1 MPAFSR
7 FNLYFLAAA
16 KFGSIRKASEHLHI
30 SASAIDRQILMAERE
45 LGCELFE
52 RLPNGLRLTAA
63 GEILLN
69 AVNGWRKEMATMRSQ
84 LDDLRGLRRGHVQI
98 ATIDALTKGFLPDL
112 IERLRREHPFIATRL
127 LVMDSKNIPASVT
140 SGAVDFGLMLNP
152 QSSRD
157 LSVRSH
163 REIVLGFV
171 SRTDHPIAARAKEAH
186 LSEAAHYPIVAPC
199 EPLAL
204 CVQLRA
210 LQAVT
215 GITMNI
221 VAESDNIQM
230 IKSLARA
237 GVGIGIL
244 CWLDVADEVARGEL
258 AFVPISRAGAHPV
271 TLALCVDR
279 SRQLS
284 AAARLLLGW
293 MEVAIADIRM
303 PPASDA

>member
-1 MPAFSR
+1 MPALSR
-7 FNLYFLAAA
+7 FTGYFMAAA
-16 KFGSIRKASEHLHI
+16 KLGSIRKASEHLHI
-30 SASAIDRQILMAERE
+30 SASAIDRQILMAEQE

-63 GEILLN
+63 GEIFFN
-69 AVNGWRKEMATMRSQ
+69 AACGWRKELAAVQAQ
-84 LDDLRGLRRGHVQI
+84 LNDLRGLRRGLVQI
-98 ATIDALTKGFLPDL
+98 ATIDALTKGFLPAL
-112 IERLRREHPFIATRL
+112 IERLRQEHPFIATRL
-127 LVMDSKNIPASVT
+127 LIRDSKDIPAAVT

-152 QSSRD
+152 QASRD

-163 REIVLGFV
+163 REFLLGFV
-171 SRTDHPIAARAKEAH
+171 SRPDHPIAAQAKEAH

-204 CVQLRA
+204 CVQLRG

-215 GITMNI
+215 GITMNV

-237 GVGIGIL
+237 GVGMGIL

-258 AFVPISRAGAHPV
+258 AFVPISRAGAYPV

-293 MEVAIADIRM
+293 MEVAIADLRM
-303 PPASDA
+303 ATAQE

>member
-7 FNLYFLAAA
+7 FVSYFIAAA
-16 KFGSIRKASEHLHI
+16 KSGSIRKASEQLNI
-30 SASAIDRQILMAERE
+30 SASAIDRQILMAEEE

-63 GEILLN
+63 GEIFLN
-69 AVNGWRKEMATMRSQ
+69 AANGWRKEMSTVRSQ
-84 LDDLRGLRRGHVQI
+84 LNDLRGLRRGQVQI
-98 ATIDALTKGFLPDL
+98 AAIDALAKGFLPAR
-112 IERLRREHPFIATRL
+112 IQRLRQEHPFITTRL
-127 LVMDSKNIPASVT
+127 LVMDSRDIAAAVT
-140 SGAVDFGLMLNP
+140 SGEVDFGLMLNP
-152 QSSRD
+152 QTSRD

-163 REIVLGFV
+163 REILLGFV
-171 SRTDHPIAARAKEAH
+171 SRTDHPIAGQAGAAH
-186 LSEAAHYPIVAPC
+186 LSEAAQYPIVAPC

-204 CVQLRA
+204 CVQMSA

-215 GITMNI
+215 GVTMNI
-221 VAESDNIQM
+221 VAESDDIQM
-230 IKSLARA
+230 IKSLVRE
-237 GVGIGIL
+237 GVGMGIL

-258 AFVPISRAGAHPV
+258 AFVPISRAWAHPL

-293 MEVAIADIRM
+293 MEVAIADLPVAPIVI
-303 PPASDA
+303 S